1 MSGPT
6 RREFLWAG
14 GVAVLGPRIARR
26 DPVRELRHLV
36 RGPVLTPRDSRGL
49 VYDERWQRRR
59 PRAVVQALDH
69 ADVQAVVRWAAAHPH
84 IPLRVRSGG
93 HSYGG
98 WSTVSGGV
106 VLDLRR
112 LRHVRLRGNAAIVSA
127 GAALIDVYAGLARH
141 GATVPAGSCPSVGIG
156 GHLLGG
162 GMGLAGRDRGLT
174 ADNLRA
180 VELVTA
186 DGRLRHVDAHSHPD
200 LFWACRG
207 AGASFGVATRFELH
221 VHPARRAAF
230 FTCSWPAASA
240 GEALAA
246 WQRWAPHT
254 DHRLT
259 SIFTLSGGRVAALG
273 QFRGSAAQLRAL
285 IRPLTRVAGAHVTV
299 GTAAYLDL
307 MRRWAGCLDHSLRE
321 CHTVPRGVLPRA
333 RFAAASAYYTHP
345 IPAAGRRALEALVAH
360 RGVVLLDAYGGA
372 INRVGR
378 HATAFVHRDALFC
391 AQALVY
397 FDAAGTDAAVRWLR
411 RARHTLAA
419 HSDGHAYQNYADP
432 GLRHFRQAYYG
443 PNLAR
448 LEHIKAAVDPD
459 RLFDFPQ
466 AI

>member
-1 MSGPT
+1 
-6 RREFLWAG
+6 
-14 GVAVLGPRIARR
+14 
-26 DPVRELRHLV
+26 
-36 RGPVLTPRDSRGL
+36 
-49 VYDERWQRRR
+49 
-59 PRAVVQALDH
+59 
-69 ADVQAVVRWAAAHPH
+69 
-84 IPLRVRSGG
+84 
-93 HSYGG
+93 
-98 WSTVSGGV
+98 
-106 VLDLRR
+106 
-112 LRHVRLRGNAAIVSA
+112 
-127 GAALIDVYAGLARH
+127 
-141 GATVPAGSCPSVGIG
+141 VGIG

-174 ADNLRA
+174 TDNLRA
-180 VELVTA
+180 VDLVTA
-186 DGRLRHVDAHSHPD
+186 DGRLRQVDAHSHPD

-207 AGASFGVATRFELH
+207 AGASFGVATRFELR

-259 SIFTLSGGRVAALG
+259 SIFTLSAGRVGALG
-273 QFRGSAAQLRAL
+273 QFRGSASQLRAL

-307 MRRWAGCLDHSLRE
+307 MRRWAGCLDHSLRD
-321 CHTVPRGVLPRA
+321 CHTVPAGVLPRA

-345 IPAAGRRALEALVAH
+345 IAAAGRRALEALVAH
-360 RGVVLLDAYGGA
+360 RGAVLLDAYGGA
-372 INRVGR
+372 INNVGR

-391 AQALVY
+391 AQALIY
-397 FDAAGTDAAVRWLR
+397 FDAAGTDVALRWLR

-432 GLRHFRQAYYG
+432 GLRHFRHAYYG
-443 PNLAR
+443 SNLAR
-448 LEHIKAAVDPD
+448 LEHIKATVDPD

-466 AI
+466 AV